1 MPPSVRDLPIAE
13 LRSVKGND
21 GADVQAIRAALAS
34 TVLTKG
40 AGEVQY
46 PLERFAS
53 TAQQPDSMPAN
64 KCCSLRP
71 MSSFIIIPTTPCRPS
86 LIGSSSNFA
95 IRHRA
100 DETSSPMVLLSA
112 KSVGI
117 ERITSWCHP
126 TCHRRNE
133 ASIRCLS
140 TRTRQRK
147 FNPTSRSSLCSLG
160 TFIACGR
167 RFWIG
172 APDGQVQA
180 AEQRQTGRENSTCVR
195 KSTPISTRRRLF
207 HSALAALRSGPD
219 GFPRRTR
226 WDAF

>member
-172 APDGQVQA
+172 APHGQGQVA
-180 AEQRQTGRENSTCVR
+180 DRRVERVFNPTRKETYWGRR
-195 KSTPISTRRRLF
+195 KE
-207 HSALAALRSGPD
+207 LARD
-219 GFPRRTR
+219 R
-226 WDAF
+226 